1 MLWCKVNK
9 FSKINS
15 IIWEMKLSNQAIG
28 AIMMSLQKGI
38 MEQLDITSILQE
50 FELSE
55 TVDGLIVENPPIIE
69 PQKLEQET
77 EEIQTET

>member
-1 MLWCKVNK
+1 
-9 FSKINS
+9 
-15 IIWEMKLSNQAIG
+15 MKLSNQAIG

-50 FELSE
+50 FEMTATSE
-55 TVDGLIVENPPIIE
+55 GLIVENPPIIE

-77 EEIQTET
+77 ETEETQTEA